1 MSEDI
6 IYVLGLENDC
16 YYVGKS
22 KTPKDRIQQ
31 HFSGN
36 GSAWT
41 RLHRPV
47 CVVETQAA
55 TTENSEDSL
64 TQRYISK
71 FGIDRVRGGWFHMPN
86 PSKAEVKV
94 MDRMIRSVTGDCF
107 LCGGPGHFA
116 AQCPGS
122 SRSATDALERS
133 CQHRTDTGCRRCGR
147 EGHFAA
153 CCYARTGIDGAS
165 LSDGSTDT
173 CSDSESENSACLDTE
188 SEDSAC
194 WRCGRDGHYRA
205 TCYARRHR
213 NGNRLA

>member
-94 MDRMIRSVTGDCF
+94 MDRMIRSDQDILLPSVLGPVARLPTPLSARVSTGRT
-107 LCGGPGHFA
+107 LAVGA
-116 AQCPGS
+116 A
-122 SRSATDALERS
+122 
-133 CQHRTDTGCRRCGR
+133 
-147 EGHFAA
+147 AA
-153 CCYARTGIDGAS
+153 
-165 LSDGSTDT
+165 
-173 CSDSESENSACLDTE
+173 
-188 SEDSAC
+188 
-194 WRCGRDGHYRA
+194 RDILRPAAMRG
-205 TCYARRHR
+205 
-213 NGNRLA
+213 LA